1 MANIFLSV
9 NILVF
14 GYFVF
19 AVFHQSNESG
29 KLKRRRLLVGIPTW
43 QMSAVLIVLIMEANP
58 WNLIWTLLPASII
71 GFVLDRKMAP
81 AALVSAAE
89 DLDIENR
96 KSFIEFGKSHAV
108 LRKFFSDQTFNEDT
122 VFPAPY
128 RRLRVSLALGMLSE
142 NFKESEYYFD
152 ALQCLR
158 WSIKFEPLNTAA
170 WIGLAEIGLVLNDR
184 CAGKWAYKYLSW
196 EPDADTPELLRKT
209 YEALILEDPESF
221 EGTAERMLEIVKIC
235 KQNPDWH
242 DSSELWMPYG
252 L

>member
-1 MANIFLSV
+1 
-9 NILVF
+9 
-14 GYFVF
+14 
-19 AVFHQSNESG
+19 
-29 KLKRRRLLVGIPTW
+29 
-43 QMSAVLIVLIMEANP
+43 MS
-58 WNLIWTLLPASII
+58 
-71 GFVLDRKMAP
+71 P

-89 DLDIENR
+89 DLDIEDR
-96 KSFIEFGKSHAV
+96 KHFIEFGNSHPA
-108 LRKFFSDQTFNEDT
+108 LEKFFREQSFDEDR

-142 NFKESEYYFD
+142 NFKESENYFD

-158 WSIKFEPLNTAA
+158 WSLKFEPLNTSA

-209 YEALILEDPESF
+209 YEALILEDPGSF
-221 EGTAERMLEIVKIC
+221 EVTAERMLEIVKIC
-235 KQNPDWH
+235 KQNPDWY